1 MKITINRT
9 PEQVELVK
17 LMASKN
23 KLKAIEAQEA
33 LTAAMFKKEAAK
45 NFKPTPLQT
54 EEKDVT
60 IQPSV
65 QEVPRPDEKTLR
77 WQAKN
82 QWFGSPGYEEMTAF
96 ALGLHQKLVAT
107 GVDPRSEE
115 YFERIDARLKSVF
128 PDVFED
134 STTSRK
140 AEPAKKPATVV
151 ASASR
156 TTGAKKTVKLTTT
169 QAALADKLG
178 IPRELYAQEFLKQ
191 EARNG

>member
-1 MKITINRT
+1 
-9 PEQVELVK
+9 
-17 LMASKN
+17 
-23 KLKAIEAQEA
+23 
-33 LTAAMFKKEAAK
+33 
-45 NFKPTPLQT
+45 
-54 EEKDVT
+54 
-60 IQPSV
+60 
-65 QEVPRPDEKTLR
+65 
-77 WQAKN
+77 
-82 QWFGSPGYEEMTAF
+82 MTAF

-115 YFERIDARLKSVF
+115 YFERIDARLKTVF

-134 STTSRK
+134 STPSRK
-140 AEPAKKPATVV
+140 QAEPAKKPATVV
-151 ASASR
+151 ASATR